1 MIPHPHGFWRTPRPA
16 VIKVMSLINELCEL
30 IATIFEKKSNISCG
44 NLQITGLACIAVG
57 IWMNADPY
65 VISYFV
71 VLKRGTHDDA
81 LLGASAVSCISIK

>member
-1 MIPHPHGFWRTPRPA
+1 M
-16 VIKVMSLINELCEL
+16 V
-30 IATIFEKKSNISCG
+30 ATIFEKKVTYSCG
-44 NLQITGLACIAVG
+44 NFQITGLACIAVG

-81 LLGASAVSCISIK
+81 LLGASAVSREPSVYPIYHIVKNGHTTQICRGSRKIVFTKI